1 MGAGVRTA
9 AACIAAVAKDLTA
22 GRRSRRRGG
31 EEAVAAGAVARVR
44 ALRRAV
50 AGAQTYAHW
59 SRAVE
64 GVPAR
69 TH

>member
-9 AACIAAVAKDLTA
+9 AACIAAVAKA